1 MAQKI
6 FTDSCIVSFDQKLVR
21 VVNDS
26 RSAENE
32 ILQLMLYREAFLPPG
47 PSARQLYVPI
57 MRKIEALDQRLAD
70 AHSQTFGD
78 SDDAGSQG
86 NSHDFGT

>member
-1 MAQKI
+1 MHC
-6 FTDSCIVSFDQKLVR
+6 FRYDELVC

-32 ILQLMLYREAFLPPG
+32 IIQLMLYREAFLPPG
-47 PSARQLYVPI
+47 PSARELYGPL

-70 AHSQTFGD
+70 AHSRTFGD
-78 SDDAGSQG
+78 SEDADSQG
-86 NSHDFGT
+86 ASHDLCT

>member
-1 MAQKI
+1 M
-6 FTDSCIVSFDQKLVR
+6 
-21 VVNDS
+21 NDS

-47 PSARQLYVPI
+47 PSARQLYGPL

-70 AHSQTFGD
+70 AHSRTFGD
-78 SDDAGSQG
+78 SDDSGVQG